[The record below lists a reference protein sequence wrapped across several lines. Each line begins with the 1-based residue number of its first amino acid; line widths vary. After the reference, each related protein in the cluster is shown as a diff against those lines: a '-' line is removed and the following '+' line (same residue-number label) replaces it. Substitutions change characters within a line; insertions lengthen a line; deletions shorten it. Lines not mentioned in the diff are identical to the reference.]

1 MRVFCPVFALFAL
14 LLPPVLYI
22 NETTMPSKGTYSAV
36 SYGVLH
42 NKRDNA
48 DADSRVYFGGLPR
61 EELARR
67 AQAAKL
73 RNKTL
78 QDTAKMIG
86 SEVLTTE
93 YYDETT
99 GQCHTVTRDELILR
113 NFATRL
119 LKRPTP
125 QGLLAWQKLKGEDVV
140 RIAPAD
146 RLEDKTTDELK
157 NELQG
162 FLSALNNL
170 PASKRT
176 TTAAAPTEGNGQQ
189 PDRTAPTGA
198 AASPDVSKNTAID
211 METGEHIEVAEVE
224 RPSQRRALPWLLR

>member
-1 MRVFCPVFALFAL
+1 
-14 LLPPVLYI
+14 
-22 NETTMPSKGTYSAV
+22 MPSKGTYSEV

-61 EELARR
+61 EELVRR

-119 LKRPTP
+119 LKKPTP
-125 QGLLAWQKLKGEDVV
+125 HGLLAWQKLKGEDVV

-146 RLEDKTTDELK
+146 RLEDKTTEELK

-170 PASKRT
+170 PTSKRT

-189 PDRTAPTGA
+189 QGKTTPTAPATPTGA
-198 AASPDVSKNTAID
+198 GASPDVSKNTAID

-224 RPSQRRALPWLLR
+224 RPSQRHALPWLLR